1 MKYGISVPKEE
12 ANEMFQLMKKLERDG
27 AFKDFMDPYKPYP
40 DTKLKYPDRQQ
51 LLDSINP
58 NMRLTES
65 FFRRIYCYEVTYP
78 GFAEIAL
85 QKLEEAGSTKSRD
98 YYKQFSEKY
107 EDEHRKAM
115 DAGYDQYLKEKEKQR
130 QEEERKKVKEWRM
143 KENLQR
149 ENDRQLLKR
158 WQRLNRSIQA

>member
-12 ANEMFQLMKKLERDG
+12 ANEMFQLMKKLERNG
-27 AFKDFMDPYKPYP
+27 AFKDFMNPYKPYP

-65 FFRRIYCYEVTYP
+65 FFKRIYCYEVTYP

-85 QKLEEAGSTKSRD
+85 QKLEEAGNTRSRG
-98 YYKQFSEKY
+98 YYEQFSGKY
-107 EDEHRKAM
+107 EDEHKKAM
-115 DAGYDQYLKEKEKQR
+115 ETGYDQYTKEKEKKRQ
-130 QEEERKKVKEWRM
+130 QEEREKVKKRSGESRNIN
-143 KENLQR
+143 KR
-149 ENDRQLLKR
+149 SDRFSTVSSD
-158 WQRLNRSIQA
+158 W

>member
-12 ANEMFQLMKKLERDG
+12 ANKMFQLMKKLERNG
-27 AFKDFMDPYKPYP
+27 AFKDFMNPYKPYP

-65 FFRRIYCYEVTYP
+65 FFKRIYCYEVTYP

-85 QKLEEAGSTKSRD
+85 QKLEEAGSARSRG
-98 YYKQFSEKY
+98 YYEQFSRKY
-107 EDEHRKAM
+107 R
-115 DAGYDQYLKEKEKQR
+115 Q
-130 QEEERKKVKEWRM
+130 QEEETLKNVGKWYVKQLKEQQKDAKRKEVIKWEKSVKKMSQSELLSSL
-143 KENLQR
+143 ENFKSAGL
-149 ENDRQLLKR
+149 
-158 WQRLNRSIQA
+158 